1 VIPPGFFYSA
11 KFGHRAKG
19 HPMTSTLISVTSP
32 RSQDGPKTQ
41 ASQAVAAPQAADR
54 IALSFCDLDEFE
66 EGLLPVL
73 RHFMMSLA
81 EPERQSWQF
90 AYKIAAERWGETL
103 GLPVANT
110 LFKLIQF
117 TSKARRVQFNA
128 IDPLALEDRGFVTRD
143 ERAFLRMLHHMRR
156 DETGRARD
164 AVADVTGCTMD
175 RFPAGQSAP
184 RYSSGRPQLQ
194 VVR

>member
-1 VIPPGFFYSA
+1 
-11 KFGHRAKG
+11 
-19 HPMTSTLISVTSP
+19 MTSTLISANSS
-32 RSQDGPKTQ
+32 RSQDDPKTQ
-41 ASQAVAAPQAADR
+41 ASQAADR

-103 GLPVANT
+103 GLPVANA

-117 TSKARRVQFNA
+117 TSKARRVTFNA
-128 IDPLALEDRGFVTRD
+128 IDPLAIEDRGFVTRD
-143 ERAFLRMLHHMRR
+143 ERAFLRMLHHRGR

-164 AVADVTGCTMD
+164 AVADVSACTMDPDVIRAGLSFAD
-175 RFPAGQSAP
+175 RFPAGDRASK
-184 RYSSGRPQLQ
+184 YSPGRPHLQL
-194 VVR
+194 VR

>member
-1 VIPPGFFYSA
+1 
-11 KFGHRAKG
+11 
-19 HPMTSTLISVTSP
+19 MTSTLISATSS
-32 RSQDGPKTQ
+32 RSQNAGNTQ
-41 ASQAVAAPQAADR
+41 APQQAKKAADR

-81 EPERQSWQF
+81 EPERQTWQF

-103 GLPVANT
+103 GLPVANA

-117 TSKARRVQFNA
+117 TSKARRVKFNA
-128 IDPLALEDRGFVTRD
+128 IDPLAIEDRRFVTRD

-164 AVADVTGCTMD
+164 ALADVTGCTMD
-175 RFPAGQSAP
+175 PDVIRAGLSFADRFPAGERASKYNP
-184 RYSSGRPQLQ
+184 GRPHLQL
-194 VVR
+194 VS